1 MNVCVTNI
9 YDEPNDKNCDD
20 ELWKKIY
27 NLNKEKFENYIK
39 QSNYPI
45 IIYDDNA
52 NIIKFNISNFLTE
65 SFVPPELKKFIKEM
79 YNSNVKEYLNA
90 VSHLG
95 TKIIFV
101 NYKYNRVNIRFYK
114 I

>member
-1 MNVCVTNI
+1 
-9 YDEPNDKNCDD
+9 
-20 ELWKKIY
+20 
-27 NLNKEKFENYIK
+27 
-39 QSNYPI
+39 
-45 IIYDDNA
+45 
-52 NIIKFNISNFLTE
+52 
-65 SFVPPELKKFIKEM
+65 M